1 MNKWL
6 KVLAGGLVMT
16 SAATVLVACSNS
28 KADSKG
34 LEKSLTWMTTSEIQT
49 LDQNKMVDTSSSE
62 QATNVFEGLNRVGKN
77 GKIEPGVATV
87 SIASKG
93 WINLDI

>member
-16 SAATVLVACSNS
+16 SAATVLAACSNS

-62 QATNVFEGLNRVGKN
+62 QATNVFEGLNRVGK
-77 GKIEPGVATV
+77 KTAK
-87 SIASKG
+87 S
-93 WINLDI
+93 NLVLLPFLLQAKMD